1 MVLPNFNGL
10 LALNFATTAQI
21 DTREFRIASASI
33 IQVTINISVVFGE
46 IVML

>member
-1 MVLPNFNGL
+1 MALPNFNDL

-21 DTREFRIASASI
+21 DTRVFRIAPESI

-46 IVML
+46 LVML